1 MPCSRRIGGADARP
15 SSVTLSSIE
24 PLRIFTTGTLD
35 RVLRA
40 LACWPRHSKQN
51 AVPTKLKSPQ
61 HGLLMLFHCNS
72 KIVRCA
78 DRRRLTTCTNSA
90 STPLPHPTSVDG
102 YLQVFTTGRSQGCRA
117 RCCSGGLR
125 YREATERYGRD
136 QCGRSAAPCR
146 FNHSFARRIRAKP
159 KCERS
164 HWPDHQDR
172 QPGQVTIVARGP
184 QRGSLLVLGT
194 LTSV

>member
-1 MPCSRRIGGADARP
+1 VLAQTLKTKRRTNEAQEPAARTVDAVSLQLKDRSMRRP
-15 SSVTLSSIE
+15 KKAHYVHQLGLYSVAAPDICG
-24 PLRIFTTGTLD
+24 RI
-35 RVLRA
+35 
-40 LACWPRHSKQN
+40 S
-51 AVPTKLKSPQ
+51 
-61 HGLLMLFHCNS
+61 
-72 KIVRCA
+72 
-78 DRRRLTTCTNSA
+78 
-90 STPLPHPTSVDG
+90 
-102 YLQVFTTGRSQGCRA
+102 QVFTTGRSQGCRA
-117 RCCSGGLR
+117 GCCSGGLR